1 MTAEPTAS
9 LLKREVMVV
18 AKGDAKEFAAMLKR
32 EHRDHVVLVVGHTD
46 TLPGIIDAMGHA
58 TPVKIESGDYGNVFV
73 LTPRAD
79 GPPGFLV
86 LRY

>member
-1 MTAEPTAS
+1 
-9 LLKREVMVV
+9 
-18 AKGDAKEFAAMLKR
+18 
-32 EHRDHVVLVVGHTD
+32 
-46 TLPGIIDAMGHA
+46 MGHA